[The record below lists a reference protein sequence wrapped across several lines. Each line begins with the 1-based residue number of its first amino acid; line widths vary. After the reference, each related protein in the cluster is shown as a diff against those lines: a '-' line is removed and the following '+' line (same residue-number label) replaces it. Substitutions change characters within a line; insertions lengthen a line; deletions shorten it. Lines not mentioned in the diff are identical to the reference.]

1 MFYVASYVIDNT
13 PHIVDGNITQV
24 MSTLEDA
31 AASLFKWLQYVKGN
45 PITEGSNEK
54 ILGIKFEKEIRFKVH
69 PENFC
74 KKPSQ
79 KNACTNNLPP
89 IQGFVEKSY

>member
-31 AASLFKWLQYVKGN
+31 AASLFKWL
-45 PITEGSNEK
+45 
-54 ILGIKFEKEIRFKVH
+54 
-69 PENFC
+69 
-74 KKPSQ
+74 
-79 KNACTNNLPP
+79 
-89 IQGFVEKSY
+89 